1 MSGPS
6 YMSTKKL
13 VRVCM
18 IAFVVASGGGVVA
31 AQPRFEVEPPA
42 SEVEQQASEVG
53 RQAIPGVDPLAIVV
67 EDLGPSPNHVD
78 VWSLQCGPGT
88 VYARADV
95 GDLGGVDGV
104 RLYVTIVNPLGRAAT
119 QMAPD
124 NGISPQA
131 TLTTGPGNYLVIIT
145 KLQLGFF
152 LPLTVVPYDSLQI
165 CQDARGN
172 LTRESVQLIQ
182 DQ

>member
-31 AQPRFEVEPPA
+31 AQPQTEGEPPP
-42 SEVEQQASEVG
+42 SELE
-53 RQAIPGVDPLAIVV
+53 RQAIPGVGPQAIVP
-67 EDLGPSPNHVD
+67 EDLGFSPNAAD

-95 GDLGGVDGV
+95 NDNGGLGDGV
-104 RLYVTIVNPLGRAAT
+104 TLRVTIVNPLGRAAT